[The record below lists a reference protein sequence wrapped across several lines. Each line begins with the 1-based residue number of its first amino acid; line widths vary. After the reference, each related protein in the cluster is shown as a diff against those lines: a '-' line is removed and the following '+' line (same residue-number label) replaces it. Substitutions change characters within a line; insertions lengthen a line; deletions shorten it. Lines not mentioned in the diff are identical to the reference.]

1 LASIKDVAQL
11 ADVSTTTVSR
21 VLSDP
26 GSVRATLRE
35 RVEQAIAQLSYRPNL
50 AARRLRQQRASLI
63 GLIVSDIRNP
73 FFTDIS
79 RAVEDMAYRHGLR
92 LILCNTDEDPAK
104 EASYLQLMA
113 DEQAS
118 GVILSPTMETLGRFD
133 PDQQSFPV
141 VLVDRALDTT
151 SVDMVLLDNANA
163 ARRLTVHLLDAGCR
177 RIVALAGS
185 SSSTARERT
194 AGYEAAMRAAGVEP
208 QTLTMRPTV
217 EEGRQAM
224 SLLLASRPDAVIA
237 TNGLLLLGAVH
248 AIQAAGLRAPQDI
261 AIAGFDD
268 NAWTALPQIDIT
280 VIGQPTYDI
289 GATAMEMLL
298 QRMADP
304 ARRPRRVVLDGELIV
319 RGSTAWSG
327 PRPAQVGREASATR
341 AARASA
347 RPT

>member
-1 LASIKDVAQL
+1 MASIKDVAQL

-26 GSVRATLRE
+26 GSVRETLRT
-35 RVEQAIAQLSYRPNL
+35 RVEEAISKLSYRPNL

-118 GVILSPTMETLGRFD
+118 GVILSPTMETLARLA
-133 PDQQSFPV
+133 PRDQAFPV
-141 VLVDRALDTT
+141 VLVDRALDATA
-151 SVDMVLLDNANA
+151 VDMVLLDNANA
-163 ARRLTVHLLDAGCR
+163 ARRLAQHLIDAGCR
-177 RIVALAGS
+177 RIVALAGA
-185 SSSTARERT
+185 SSSTARERRS
-194 AGYEAAMRAAGVEP
+194 GYESAMQSAGLVP
-208 QTLTMRPTV
+208 RTLTMRPTV
-217 EEGRQAM
+217 EDGLSAM
-224 SLLLASRPDAVIA
+224 NGLLVDAPDAVIA

-248 AIQAAGLRAPQDI
+248 AVQAAGLRAPHDI

-298 QRMADP
+298 ARIADP
-304 ARRPRRVVLDGELIV
+304 TRRPRRVVLEGELIV
-319 RGSTAWSG
+319 RGSTAWHG
-327 PRPAQVGREASATR
+327 PRA
-341 AARASA
+341 
-347 RPT
+347 